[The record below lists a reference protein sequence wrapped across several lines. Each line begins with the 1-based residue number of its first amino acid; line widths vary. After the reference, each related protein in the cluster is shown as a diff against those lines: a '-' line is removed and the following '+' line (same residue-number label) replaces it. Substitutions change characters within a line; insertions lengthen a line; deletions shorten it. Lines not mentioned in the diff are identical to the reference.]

1 MNGPIHT
8 AATKEIIDA
17 LWFDV
22 KSGAVDDEETLEQ
35 RVIDECNEFCLC
47 IGELIA
53 IDDAAEEMLA
63 YINKEN
69 T

>member
-8 AATKEIIDA
+8 AATKEVIDG
-17 LWFDV
+17 LWHDV
-22 KSGAVDDEETLEQ
+22 KSGAIDDEETLEQ
-35 RVIDECNEFCLC
+35 RISEERDEFCLC

-63 YINKEN
+63 YINKGN